1 MQGKL
6 SGGNQQKGQRV
17 SYRKAN
23 RRFSVRANVKEISFD
38 QSSRAALQA
47 GIDKLADAVGLTLGP
62 RGIITISM
70 SVVSL
75 FCLNLVV
82 FFIKGE
88 LLCWM
93 NLEAPRL

>member
-62 RGIITISM
+62 RGILLLVS
-70 SVVSL
+70 SVHCVCCTTKL
-75 FCLNLVV
+75 Y
-82 FFIKGE
+82 
-88 LLCWM
+88 LL
-93 NLEAPRL
+93 LSF

>member
-1 MQGKL
+1 MKNGYFLWLQRKL
-6 SGGNQQKGQRV
+6 SGGTQQKGERV
-17 SYRKAN
+17 SYKKAN

-70 SVVSL
+70 PFVPKLYLSFLS
-75 FCLNLVV
+75 
-82 FFIKGE
+82 
-88 LLCWM
+88 
-93 NLEAPRL
+93 